1 MNKKLFLITVV
12 FLLVLN
18 FAIAQEETK
27 NQVPF
32 GISIFIEEDS
42 INKKFNY
49 DRNYKGGGAISIVG
63 PFTESNWFVAP
74 IFRRG
79 SEIIQVQF

>member
-42 INKKFNY
+42 INKKFN
-49 DRNYKGGGAISIVG
+49 
-63 PFTESNWFVAP
+63 
-74 IFRRG
+74 
-79 SEIIQVQF
+79 